1 MSKHLI
7 SLELQGYKTFALKT
21 EFQFPAQ
28 LTAIVGPNGSGKS
41 NIADAIRWVLGEQAY
56 SLLRGKKTV
65 DMIFSGSEQRPRA
78 SMAAVS
84 ITFDNRS
91 EWLPIEYS
99 EVKVTR
105 RAYRNG
111 ENEYLINNKRVR
123 LKEINELLANSG
135 LAERNYTVIG
145 QGLVDSALSLR
156 PEDRRRFFEEAA
168 GIGLYR
174 SRRGEAI
181 QKLDKTRRNNERIND
196 ILIELNPRIRSL
208 EKQQEKTIAYLQIDT
223 DLKLLLKDWYGYHWH
238 TTQTNLEKAIAFNAQ
253 QQIKLDKSRDV
264 KLGLEKK
271 LEESQGSLQEKR
283 GKLSEFHLHLSKLHV
298 EKENDMRQLAVLEER
313 KNSQKSQIITVE
325 NTISNAKDK
334 KMLLEDEIAELN
346 EQSKADQLE
355 FKTTEESLVS
365 AKDLLK
371 QRLDQRSEKNTS
383 IFNNENELNRSQQEL
398 LRLKTLIE
406 GLKRQVNLQSS
417 DAEKIKLTSEETQET
432 QQIAKVELGKLH
444 EQKNNLTQEIKTI
457 DDEISLLNETLHA
470 AVNGIN
476 ETYQQKQRSDQH
488 LTKLK
493 SDFNLIVE
501 AEEAMAG
508 FSSGAKGVFE
518 AVRKGK
524 LTGKFSLLMDYLDV
538 PREFEIAVAA
548 VLGSAIEGIVVN
560 SDSDI
565 ERALD
570 YIKTT
575 KAPRTVLVVNKE
587 PAFHL
592 EKGNITGNYTIASE
606 LVSTNERFEPF
617 INNLL
622 SSSLIVEN
630 RQSAADL
637 VSKLPQ
643 GYRVVTKDG
652 EVYASD
658 QTITA
663 GKESRVRSFT
673 RKREKQALTVEIE
686 TSNNVLTQISE
697 SLDQSE
703 IKKKEIQRNLEEFTD
718 KWNNADKEKNRISL
732 EIHKLEI
739 EKDQREKQLGSEND
753 RLEKLL
759 KSVKEGESNIF
770 ELEKKTLNLEKII
783 KTQKD
788 KIENLYNSLKE
799 LLVEE
804 LRSKVTSLTSKHAV
818 ARQIV
823 GDSNKRI
830 REKEDLLFAIQESA
844 DKNENDRIGLEN
856 QLENI
861 GKEISIIKSANGE
874 TSEEINILAE
884 DTNTLETIV
893 ENEITNQSKFLEEVD
908 NSRRKY
914 AVTERHKLQAQM
926 RVEKLR
932 DKIEGLQK
940 KISGDFGILMESEE
954 ENSTYG
960 PKPLPFSGIVASL
973 PKLEDLPENLAD
985 QISQQRS
992 QLRRL
997 GPINPIA
1004 KEEYEEVNNR
1014 YQFLSEQL
1022 QDLEKAE
1029 VDLRSVVD
1037 ELDGIMKKEF
1047 LKTFNKV
1054 EIEFKKIFSQLFNGG
1069 EAKLIIEDE
1078 ENLLNSGIDIE
1089 ATLPG
1094 RRKQELVLLSGGERS
1109 LTAVALIFSLLK
1121 ISPTPFCI
1129 LDEID
1134 AMLDESN
1141 VVRVGELLKELS
1153 DNTQFIVITH
1163 NRNTVQ
1169 LADILYGVTMG
1180 KDSVSQVI
1188 SLKLDEL
1195 TDEMVH

>member
-1 MSKHLI
+1 MSNHLI
-7 SLELQGYKTFALKT
+7 SLELQGYKTFAMKT

-78 SMAAVS
+78 SMAVVS

-99 EVKVTR
+99 EVKITR

-196 ILIELNPRIRSL
+196 ILIELKPRIRSL
-208 EKQQEKTIAYLQIDT
+208 EKQQDKTIAYMQIDT

-238 TTQTNLEKAIAFNAQ
+238 TTKTNLEKAVAFNAQ
-253 QQIKLDKSRDV
+253 QQVKLDKSREV
-264 KLGLEKK
+264 KQGFENKLEK
-271 LEESQGSLQEKR
+271 SQGSLQEKR
-283 GKLSEFHLHLSKLHV
+283 GKLSELHLYLSKLHV

-313 KNSQKSQIITVE
+313 KNAQKSRIIAVE
-325 NTISNAKDK
+325 KTISIAKDK
-334 KMLLEDEIAELN
+334 KLLHEEGIAELN

-355 FKTTEESLVS
+355 LKTTEESLGS
-365 AKDLLK
+365 AKDLLQ
-371 QRLDQRSEKNTS
+371 QRLDQRSKNNAL
-383 IFNNENELNRSQQEL
+383 IFSKENQQNKDQQEL
-398 LRLKTLIE
+398 LRLKTLID
-406 GLKRQVNLQSS
+406 GLKRQVSLQTS
-417 DAEKIKLTSEETQET
+417 DVEKIELNSEETQE
-432 QQIAKVELGKLH
+432 IFKKEKVKLIKLR
-444 EQKNNLTQEIKTI
+444 EQKTYLTQELKTI
-457 DDEISLLNETLHA
+457 DDEKSLLNETLH
-470 AVNGIN
+470 VIVSSIN
-476 ETYQQKQRSDQH
+476 ETYQRKQKSEQ
-488 LTKLK
+488 LLIKLK

-508 FSSGAKGVFE
+508 FSSGAKGVIK
-518 AVRKGK
+518 AVRKGE

-538 PREFEIAVAA
+538 PREFEIAITA

-560 SDSDI
+560 SDLDT
-565 ERALD
+565 ERVLN
-570 YIKTT
+570 YLKTT

-587 PAFHL
+587 PAYQL
-592 EKGNITGNYTIASE
+592 EREKIKGNYTIASE
-606 LVSTNERFEPF
+606 LVSTKERFVPF

-622 SSSLIVEN
+622 SSSLIVDD
-630 RQSAADL
+630 RKTAADL
-637 VSKLPQ
+637 VHKLPQ
-643 GYRVVTKDG
+643 GYRVVTKEG

-673 RKREKQALTVEIE
+673 RKREKQALTVEIN
-686 TSNNVLTQISE
+686 TSDKVLTQISE
-697 SLDQSE
+697 SLVKSE
-703 IKKKEIQRNLEEFTD
+703 MKKKEIQRKLEECVD
-718 KWNNADKEKNRISL
+718 KWNKADKENNRISL
-732 EIHKLEI
+732 ETHKLEI
-739 EKDQREKQLGSEND
+739 EQDQREKQLGNESD
-753 RLEKLL
+753 RLEKLI
-759 KSVKEGESNIF
+759 KRVKDEESNISEF
-770 ELEKKTLNLEKII
+770 EKKILDLGIII
-783 KTQKD
+783 KTQREET
-788 KIENLYNSLKE
+788 ENLYHNLKE

-823 GDSNKRI
+823 RDSNKRI
-830 REKEDLLFAIQESA
+830 QEKEGLLFTIQKSA
-844 DKNENDRIGLEN
+844 DKNKIDRIELEN
-856 QLENI
+856 QLEKT
-861 GKEISIIKSANGE
+861 GKEIDKIKSSNGE
-874 TSEEINILAE
+874 TTEEINTLTV
-884 DTNTLETIV
+884 DTNTLEANV
-893 ENEITNQSKFLEEVD
+893 EYEITNQSKFLEEVD

-926 RVEKLR
+926 SVEKLR
-932 DKIEGLQK
+932 GKIEGLQK

-954 ENSTYG
+954 KNSTYG

-973 PKLEDLPENLAD
+973 PKLDDLPENLAD
-985 QISQQRS
+985 QISQQRL

-1004 KEEYEEVNNR
+1004 QEEYEEVNNR

-1022 QDLEKAE
+1022 RDLEKAE

-1037 ELDGIMKKEF
+1037 ELDAIMKKEF

-1054 EIEFKKIFSQLFNGG
+1054 EEEFKKIFAQLFNGG
-1069 EAKLIIEDE
+1069 KANLIIEDG
-1078 ENLLNSGIDIE
+1078 ENLLDSGIDIE

-1094 RRKQELVLLSGGERS
+1094 RRKQELALLSGGERS

-1121 ISPTPFCI
+1121 ISPTPFCV
-1129 LDEID
+1129 LDEVD

-1153 DNTQFIVITH
+1153 STTQFIVITH

-1195 TDEMVH
+1195 TEEMVH

>member
-1 MSKHLI
+1 MSNHLI

-21 EFQFPAQ
+21 AFQFPAK

-84 ITFDNRS
+84 ITFDNHS
-91 EWLPIEYS
+91 EWLPIDYS
-99 EVKVTR
+99 EVKITR

-223 DLKLLLKDWYGYHWH
+223 DLKLLLKDWYGYYWH
-238 TTQTNLEKAIAFNAQ
+238 TTQASLEKAVVFNAL
-253 QQIKLDKSRDV
+253 QQIELDKSREI
-264 KLGLEKK
+264 KQGLEKK
-271 LEESQGSLQEKR
+271 LEESQGSLQDKR
-283 GKLSEFHLHLSKLHV
+283 GKLSELHLRLSKLHV

-313 KNSQKSQIITVE
+313 NNSQKSRIIAVE
-325 NTISNAKDK
+325 NTVSNAKDK
-334 KMLLEDEIAELN
+334 KLLLEEEIVELN
-346 EQSKADQLE
+346 EQSKADKLE
-355 FKTTEESLVS
+355 FKTTEESLGS
-365 AKDLLK
+365 AKDLL
-371 QRLDQRSEKNTS
+371 QHRLDQRSEKNTL
-383 IFNNENELNRSQQEL
+383 IINKENGLNRDQQEL

-406 GLKRQVNLQSS
+406 GLKHQVNLQSS

-432 QQIAKVELGKLH
+432 QERAKVELGKLL
-444 EQKNNLTQEIKTI
+444 EQKINLTQEIRTI
-457 DDEISLLNETLHA
+457 DDERSHLKEALHA
-470 AVNGIN
+470 VVNGIN
-476 ETYQQKQRSDQH
+476 ETSQQKQRSEQH

-501 AEEAMAG
+501 AEEAMVG

-524 LTGKFSLLMDYLDV
+524 LTGKFSLLMNYLDV

-548 VLGSAIEGIVVN
+548 VLGAAIEGVVVN

-565 ERALD
+565 ERVLD

-587 PAFHL
+587 PAYHL
-592 EKGNITGNYTIASE
+592 EKGNIKGNYTIASE
-606 LVSTNERFEPF
+606 LVSTDERFEPF

-622 SSSLIVEN
+622 SSSLIVED
-630 RQSAADL
+630 RQAAVDL
-637 VSKLPQ
+637 VAKLPQ

-686 TSNNVLTQISE
+686 TLNKLLTQICE

-703 IKKKEIQRNLEEFTD
+703 IKKKEIQRMLEEFID
-718 KWNNADKEKNRISL
+718 KWNNADKENNRISL

-739 EKDQREKQLGSEND
+739 EQDQREKQLGSEND
-753 RLEKLL
+753 RLEKLFN
-759 KSVKEGESNIF
+759 SVKDEESNIF
-770 ELEKKTLNLEKII
+770 ELEEKALTLEKII
-783 KTQKD
+783 KTQKEE
-788 KIENLYNSLKE
+788 IENLYNNLKE

-804 LRSKVTSLTSKHAV
+804 LRSKVTFLTSKHAV

-823 GDSNKRI
+823 GDNNKRI
-830 REKEDLLFAIQESA
+830 KDKEDLMVVIQESV
-844 DKNENDRIGLEN
+844 DKNENERIELEN
-856 QLENI
+856 QLEKIN
-861 GKEISIIKSANGE
+861 KEINIIKSSNGKI
-874 TSEEINILAE
+874 SEEINTLAA

-893 ENEITNQSKFLEEVD
+893 ENEITNQSKFLGEVD

-914 AVTERHKLQAQM
+914 AITERHKLQAQM

-932 DKIEGLQK
+932 DKNEGLQK
-940 KISGDFGILMESEE
+940 KIRGDFGILMESEE

-973 PKLEDLPENLAD
+973 PKLDDLPENLAD

-1004 KEEYEEVNNR
+1004 QEEYEEANNR
-1014 YQFLSEQL
+1014 YKFLSEQL

-1029 VDLRSVVD
+1029 IDLRSVVE
-1037 ELDGIMKKEF
+1037 ELDGMMKKEF

-1054 EIEFKKIFSQLFNGG
+1054 EIEFKKIFTQLFNGG

-1078 ENLLNSGIDIE
+1078 ENLLDSGIDIE

-1094 RRKQELVLLSGGERS
+1094 RRKQELALLSGGERS
-1109 LTAVALIFSLLK
+1109 LTAVALIFSLLR

-1153 DNTQFIVITH
+1153 DTTQFIVITH

-1195 TDEMVH
+1195 TEEMVH